1 MPCSTTTFKPKEP
14 IAVVGIGCRFP
25 GGASS
30 PSKLWEILEK
40 PRDLLKKVPIDRF
53 NIDSV
58 YHADGSFHGRTNAPY
73 AYFLDENIRA
83 FDANFFNIQHHEAE
97 VTDPQ
102 HRLLLETVYEALEA
116 AGIRVEDL
124 RGSPTAVYCGQMM
137 NDYKDLVNFDLDG
150 LPTYAATGT
159 AASILSNRVSYFFD
173 WHGPSMTI
181 DTACSS
187 SLVAVHHAVQQ
198 LRTGS
203 SKVAIAAGANLI
215 LGPVPFIVESKMNML
230 SPTGRSSMWDEKAN
244 GYARGV
250 RTLRLF
256 RVPEGVAAVVL
267 KTLSQALSDGD
278 NIECIIRETGV
289 NQDGRSPGI
298 TMPSHRAQEALI
310 RETYAAAG
318 LDLSRAED
326 RCQYFEAH
334 GTGTSAGD
342 PQEAEA
348 IARSFFGSRGR
359 SPEEAPLYVG
369 SIKTVIGHAEGT
381 AGVAGLIKASL
392 AMQHRVI
399 PPNMLFDK
407 LSPKVAPFYQN
418 LHVPSKAQP
427 WPELP
432 PDVPI
437 RASVNSFGFGGTNAH
452 VILEAHPDSE
462 LRLRRTSQ
470 CSSAVPIWP
479 IPITANSELSLKAT
493 AQDLLQ
499 YLRSASGIQI
509 QDLAWTLTNR
519 RSVLPVRRALT
530 AQTIP
535 GVCAAL
541 EATIASI
548 DKKEGLVVSSLST
561 RKPKVLGVFTGQG
574 AQWSAMG
581 KILISAVPHARNVIS
596 QLDQSLSSLP
606 PRYRPSWTLYDQL
619 MLEGDSSNVYDARFS
634 QPLCCAIQ
642 IILVQM
648 LTATGIKFEVVV
660 GHSSGE
666 IACAYAAGFITAS
679 KAIRIAY
686 LRGLVSDKAAS
697 PSGVEGAM
705 LAAGCSQED
714 AEELCGL
721 NVFRGRICVA
731 ASNAPDSV
739 TISGDADAIEE
750 AREVLED
757 ESKFARQ
764 LKVNKAYHS
773 FHMKPCAEPYM
784 RALQDS
790 ECDAVDANTTSTAE
804 PSTVWISSVQAGHR
818 MRGQD
823 VTANY
828 WKDNLLSPVLFSQ
841 AVEHVARNLEPV
853 DLAIEVG
860 CHPALKGPCLK
871 TIKECVEPGAPELPY
886 VGCMRRGADDLDAF
900 ADALGYVWE
909 RFGTES
915 VSLAGL
921 NEILPQTPVNS
932 LAKALPPYPW
942 DRSKSYWLDT
952 RRTRFFLRGGEP
964 KPHLL
969 LGKLSADST
978 STALQWRNSIR
989 PRDISWLDSHQLQG
1003 QTVFPGAGYVVMVAE
1018 AAMHVAK
1025 GRSVQL
1031 LEVFDV
1037 EIFKAVT
1044 FDNESSLVELSL
1056 SLEVYP
1062 APASAHHVS
1071 ASFRIDC
1078 CLSREDAMSPST
1090 SGKLII
1096 TYGPG
1101 APDTLPVA
1109 HVEPPHMSNIS
1120 VDAFYKEL
1128 SAVGYG
1134 YTNDFRGLS
1143 SMRRADFKACG
1154 SMRLPHA
1161 GSADGD
1167 DQLLLH
1173 PATLDNAFQT
1183 LIAAVS
1189 APGDGLMRS
1198 LLVPTSIGR
1207 IALNPWLCGEVSRSS
1222 EEVHY
1227 NATSTT
1233 SRISSISG
1241 DIEVFDPRTGHIMF
1255 QVEGISTKAASAA
1268 TKANDHTMFMHW
1280 EWDRLVPD
1288 KLLNRAEYAATDAD
1302 REVASAMERIVYFYI
1317 RSFLEDHAAEKLADL
1332 APHHQTQI
1340 RWFQHK
1346 MDEARQG
1353 RSLFYQAEWERDQ
1366 QADIQS
1372 VIARHEANSH
1382 VRLIQR
1388 VGEGLRDV
1396 FFDGRNAFE
1405 LMDHDGLLSEFYGSD
1420 SGFGPAY
1427 YYMQHAIAP
1436 ILHRYQKMDIL
1447 EIGAGTGGATRY
1459 ILDQD
1464 PAPAFNSYTFTDIS
1478 TSFFEKAHETFAQF
1492 EDKME
1497 FQALDVRR
1505 SPVEQGFTPHSY
1517 DLIIAS
1523 NVLHATPNLQE
1534 TMANVRTLLKPGGN
1548 IVVVELTSPRHSRI
1562 GFIFGLFA
1570 DWWAGVD
1577 DDRVLQPYV
1586 SIERWDGIL
1595 RKTGFSGVASK
1606 FEDPEDEIFPTSVFR
1621 SEAVNDKVAR
1631 LYEPLLFP
1639 ARDPSPTVVVVGG
1652 ATPKSSRICR
1662 GIQKILPARRFE
1674 LLQSLEDVGA
1684 GWLGSD
1690 VKPTFLVLSE
1700 LDDPVFAG
1708 MNEARF
1714 EALKVL
1720 GEAAGHML
1728 WVTEDAWLD
1737 PVKAM
1742 AIGFLRT
1749 LRLECVQCGI
1759 QVLDVD
1765 DADKLGWE
1773 YLAETLLRLEE
1784 CSDWQDAGLLWT
1796 LEPEIYV
1803 SQGLARIPR
1812 LKPNRPM
1819 NDRLNSGRRE
1829 VLADADPKTTPVVLY
1844 QDDDAAYLQSN
1855 DTYEP
1860 DVKEGPGFSCKPLTS
1875 RLRVLHSLARAVR
1888 LGNFGY
1894 FNVVHGISV
1903 SSGEAVIALCE
1914 ENGSLVDAAPDRV
1927 AHLPGQARPA
1937 LLLAVAADLL
1947 AQTLVAETA
1956 PGAHILIYG
1965 APRIYE
1971 DRIAQRVKA
1980 KGIRATFASVRPR
1993 TAEDDD
1999 AAGEDSSSSSWSSW
2013 IQLHENMTQLALS
2026 RMLPRHV
2033 SAFYNFSLDRSPVGA
2048 GQVLSKRFA
2057 ARSCPTFQAEH
2068 LASLTASAWT
2078 RQTGNAL
2085 GAMLDESVKVCLAAA
2100 AAAGVGAAKD
2110 VHATPAQ
2117 ELVTLQR
2124 RVGYSTVI
2132 DWTLH
2137 DVLSARV
2144 LPVDS
2149 GRLFSDDKTYL
2160 LIGLTGDLGRSICR
2174 WMLGH
2179 GAKHVVL
2186 SSRHP
2191 QVEDRWLAEMQEL
2204 GGNVMVLPMD
2214 VANQKSL
2221 DTGLDMIRKS
2231 FPPIG
2236 GVAFGPLVLKDVLLK
2251 NMQLDQMQTVL
2262 HPKVTGARLLQER
2275 LDEREHR
2282 LEFFVMFSS
2291 FVMVCGNPGQSAY
2304 SAANAYTH
2312 ALALRRRACG
2322 LAGSTIDMGAIW
2334 GVGYIVRQG
2343 RDEEYE
2349 TISFKFDKVSEMEL
2363 HALFAEAV
2371 VVGRPGPSSSSND
2384 ATQRDEI
2391 EVITGMRFLD
2401 PTNKE
2406 LIPHYDDPR
2415 LGHFILREK
2424 RESAAGGATTLVSVK
2439 ERLLEAESVDEV
2451 CQIVGDGLAEKLRAT
2466 LQITHEDGVKRDT
2479 PLIDQGVDSL
2489 SAVTIGTW
2497 FSKNLNLELPVLK
2510 ILGGASINDLAEEA
2524 AERLPPSATPLV
2536 HCSDLKVPVA
2546 VQSSSDD
2553 SASSR
2558 SSDTEP
2564 SSVSTSPPLTAIPGN
2579 KVGDTLPFERKASMS
2594 LNQEY
2599 SWKMQRQSA
2608 DPTRFNSTI
2617 GMYMKGYIDLDRMAW
2632 AFEAVLRRHKIFQ
2645 TRFPSSGE
2653 TVQIIMDAPRI
2664 RFRAVPVADRAAAEQ
2679 GFKDVDG
2686 QSYDLAAGDTLKLVD
2701 FYWAPD
2707 EHIVIIAY
2715 NQLVC
2720 DGWTYERLFV
2730 ELAQIYDGNNDL
2742 PPAPQYADFAARQR
2756 AAYEKGGMD
2765 ADLAYWKSLHEAL
2778 PEPLPVLSLPP
2789 GSPPAA
2795 AGDPKPPPSWD
2806 QHVLKAR
2813 VSPATASRIRNV
2825 CRRSKA
2831 TPMQFYLASY
2841 YVLLARLTGRADMA
2855 IGVADANR
2863 PDLDDL
2869 STMGLFLNM
2878 LLLRLGHTAGDTFAS
2893 ALSRA
2898 REHMRGAVL
2907 HSRAPMHV
2915 VLEGL
2920 GVDSAKPHAF
2930 MQAVFDYKQG
2940 QAESGALGEA
2950 HMAGVLASRSRTP
2963 YDITLEMSDDPS
2975 KSPLLTFKLQSSQY
2989 SPRDVREV
2997 MGSFM
3002 SLLDAF
3008 SRDQGTLISEAQL
3021 DWDDVQFAFEE

>member
-1 MPCSTTTFKPKEP
+1 MPFITTASKPKEP
-14 IAVVGIGCRFP
+14 IAVIGTGCRFP

-40 PRDLLKKVPIDRF
+40 PRDLRKKVPIDRF
-53 NIDSV
+53 NVDSF
-58 YHADGSFHGRTNAPY
+58 YHPDGSFHGRTNAPY

-102 HRLLLETVYEALEA
+102 HRLLLETVYEALA
-116 AGIRVEDL
+116 TAGLRVEDL

-159 AASILSNRVSYFFD
+159 AASIISNRISYFFD

-215 LGPVPFIVESKMNML
+215 LGPVPFVVESKMNML
-230 SPTGRSSMWDEKAN
+230 SPTGRSSMWDEKAD
-244 GYARGV
+244 GYAR
-250 RTLRLF
+250 
-256 RVPEGVAAVVL
+256 
-267 KTLSQALSDGD
+267 QALSDGD
-278 NIECIIRETGV
+278 NIECIIKETGV

-298 TMPSHRAQEALI
+298 TMPNHQAQESLI

-318 LDLSRAED
+318 LDLSRTED
-326 RCQYFEAH
+326 QCQYFEAH
-334 GTGTSAGD
+334 GTGTPAGD

-348 IARSFFGSRGR
+348 IAKAFFGRRER
-359 SPEEAPLYVG
+359 SPQEAPLYVG
-369 SIKTVIGHAEGT
+369 SIKTVIGHTEGT

-407 LSPKVAPFYQN
+407 ISPRVAPFYQN
-418 LHVPSKAQP
+418 LHVPTKAQP
-427 WPELP
+427 WPKLAP
-432 PDVPI
+432 GVPM
-437 RASVNSFGFGGTNAH
+437 RTSVNSFGFGGTNAH
-452 VILEAHPDSE
+452 VILEAYPDSE
-462 LRLRRTSQ
+462 LGLRRTHHR
-470 CSSAVPIWP
+470 SSAVPIWP
-479 IPITANSELSLKAT
+479 IPISANSELSLRAT

-499 YLRSASGIQI
+499 YLSSRSGIQV

-519 RSVLPVRRALT
+519 RSVLPVRRALV
-530 AQTIP
+530 AQTIQ

-541 EATIASI
+541 EDTIASI
-548 DKKEGLVVSSLST
+548 DKKEGLVASGGSN
-561 RKPKVLGVFTGQG
+561 RKPKVLGIFTGQG
-574 AQWSAMG
+574 AQWPAMG
-581 KILISAVPHARNVIS
+581 RILISTIPHARDVIS

-606 PRYRPSWTLYDQL
+606 SSYRPSWTLQDQL
-619 MLEGDSSNVYDARFS
+619 MLEGGDSNVYDARFS

-642 IILVQM
+642 ILLVQ
-648 LTATGIKFEVVV
+648 LLASAGIRFEVVV

-679 KAIRIAY
+679 QAIRIAY

-697 PSGVEGAM
+697 PSGAEGAM
-705 LAAGCSQED
+705 LAAGCSYED
-714 AEELCGL
+714 AQELCGL
-721 NVFRGRICVA
+721 DVFQNRICVA

-750 AREVLED
+750 AREVLDD
-757 ESKFARQ
+757 ESKFARK
-764 LKVNKAYHS
+764 LKVDKAYHS
-773 FHMKPCAEPYM
+773 FHMKPCAEPYI

-790 ECDAVDANTTSTAE
+790 DCDAVKANTC
-804 PSTVWISSVQAGHR
+804 TVNTIWISSVQAGHR
-818 MRGQD
+818 MRRQD

-828 WKDNLLSPVLFSQ
+828 WKSNLLSPVLCSQ
-841 AVEHVARNLEPV
+841 AIEHVAREQGPV

-871 TIKECVEPGAPELPY
+871 TIQHCNEPGVPELPY
-886 VGCMRRGADDLDAF
+886 VGCMRRGFDDLEALAHAF
-900 ADALGYVWE
+900 GYVWE
-909 RFGTES
+909 RFGSES
-915 VSLAGL
+915 VSLASL
-921 NEILPQTPVNS
+921 NEILPQTPVKN

-952 RRTRFFLRGGEP
+952 RRTRFSLRGGET
-964 KPHLL
+964 KPHPL

-978 STALQWRNSIR
+978 STALQWRNSMR
-989 PRDISWLDSHQLQG
+989 SRDIPWLDGHQLQG

-1018 AAMHVAK
+1018 AAIHVAG
-1025 GRSVQL
+1025 GRPVRL
-1031 LEVFDV
+1031 LEVLDI

-1044 FDNESSLVELSL
+1044 FDNESSLVELNL
-1056 SLEVYP
+1056 SLEVHP
-1062 APASAHHVS
+1062 APASANRIT

-1101 APDTLPVA
+1101 ASDTLPA
-1109 HVEPPHMSNIS
+1109 ANIEPPHMSSIS

-1134 YTNDFRGLS
+1134 YTNEFRGIS
-1143 SMRRADFKACG
+1143 SMKRADFKACG
-1154 SMRLPHA
+1154 SIRLPNA
-1161 GSADGD
+1161 GSAGD
-1167 DQLLLH
+1167 DGLLLH

-1207 IALNPWLCGEVSRSS
+1207 VALNPWLYGEVSKSS

-1227 NATSTT
+1227 NAASTMGQT
-1233 SRISSISG
+1233 SSISG

-1255 QVEGISTKAASAA
+1255 QIEGISTKAASAS
-1268 TKANDHTMFMHW
+1268 TEANDHIMFMHW

-1288 KLLNRAEYAATDAD
+1288 KLLNKAEYAATDAD

-1317 RSFLEDHAAEKLADL
+1317 RSFLENNPAEKLAHL

-1353 RSLFYQAEWERDQ
+1353 QSLFYLAEWERDQ
-1366 QADIQS
+1366 LADIQS
-1372 VIARHEANSH
+1372 IIYRHNANSH

-1388 VGEGLRDV
+1388 VGEGLQDV

-1405 LMDHDGLLSEFYGSD
+1405 LMDHDGLLTEFYGSD

-1427 YYMQHAIAP
+1427 YYMQDALAP
-1436 ILHRYQKMDIL
+1436 IMHRYQKMDIL

-1459 ILDQD
+1459 ILGQD
-1464 PAPAFNSYTFTDIS
+1464 RAPAFNSYTFTDIS
-1478 TSFFEKAHETFAQF
+1478 ASFFEKAHETFAQF
-1492 EDKME
+1492 DDKME
-1497 FQALDVRR
+1497 FRPLDIRR
-1505 SPVEQGFTPHSY
+1505 SPVEQGYTPHSY

-1523 NVLHATPNLQE
+1523 NVLHATPNLEE

-1548 IVVVELTSPRHSRI
+1548 VVVVELTSPRHSRI
-1562 GFIFGLFA
+1562 GFIFGLFP

-1595 RKTGFSGVASK
+1595 KKTGFSGVASK

-1631 LYEPLLFP
+1631 LYEPLIFP
-1639 ARDPSPTVVVVGG
+1639 AKDPSPPIVVVGG
-1652 ATPKSSRICR
+1652 ATPKSLRISQE
-1662 GIQKILPARRFE
+1662 IQKMLPARRLE
-1674 LLQSLEDVGA
+1674 TLERLEDVRSS
-1684 GWLGSD
+1684 WLDSEL
-1690 VKPTFLVLSE
+1690 KPTFLVLSE
-1700 LDDPVFAG
+1700 LDDPMFAD
-1708 MNEARF
+1708 MNQDRF
-1714 EALKVL
+1714 QALKVL
-1720 GEAAGHML
+1720 SDAARHML
-1728 WVTEDAWLD
+1728 WVMEDAWLD
-1737 PVKAM
+1737 PVKAT

-1749 LRLECVQCGI
+1749 LRLECVQCSI
-1759 QVLDVD
+1759 QVLDID
-1765 DADKLGWE
+1765 DAEKLDAE

-1784 CSDWQDAGLLWT
+1784 GSDWQDAGILWT
-1796 LEPEIYV
+1796 SEPEIYI
-1803 SQGLARIPR
+1803 SQGHARIPR

-1829 VLADADPKTTPVVLY
+1829 VLANADPKTTPVVLY
-1844 QDDDAAYLQSN
+1844 QNENTAYLQFN
-1855 DTYEP
+1855 NTYAP
-1860 DVKEGPGFSCKPLTS
+1860 DIKESPGFSCNRPTT
-1875 RLRVLHSLARAVR
+1875 RLRVLYSLARAVR
-1888 LGNFGY
+1888 LGNLGY
-1894 FNVVHGISV
+1894 FNVVYGISE
-1903 SSGEAVIALCE
+1903 SDGQEVIALCE
-1914 ENGSLVDAAPDRV
+1914 ENSSLVDAAPDRV
-1927 AHLPGQARPA
+1927 AHLPDQTKAHGRAGAA

-1956 PGAHILIYG
+1956 PGANVLIYG
-1965 APRIYE
+1965 APIIYAN
-1971 DRIAQRVKA
+1971 RIAQRAKA
-1980 KGIRATFASVRPR
+1980 KGIRTTFATVHSR
-1993 TAEDDD
+1993 TLEDNTAD
-1999 AAGEDSSSSSWSSW
+1999 EHPSSW
-2013 IQLHENMTQLALS
+2013 IQIHEKETQLGLS
-2026 RMLPRHV
+2026 RKLPRHV
-2033 SAFYNFSLDRSPVGA
+2033 SAFYNFSVDQSPGGS
-2048 GQVLSKRFA
+2048 GQVLSKRFLA
-2057 ARSCPTFQAEH
+2057 QRCPTFQAEH
-2068 LASLTASAWT
+2068 LMSLTASAWAQ
-2078 RQTGNAL
+2078 QTETSL
-2085 GAMLDESVKVCLAAA
+2085 KTMLEGSVKTCLAAA
-2100 AAAGVGAAKD
+2100 AAGTLPQLRAAED

-2124 RVGYSTVI
+2124 LVDYSTVV
-2132 DWTLH
+2132 DWTVH
-2137 DVLSARV
+2137 DVVAARIR
-2144 LPVDS
+2144 PVDS
-2149 GRLFSDDKTYL
+2149 GKLFSDDKTYL

-2174 WMLGH
+2174 WMLEH

-2191 QVEDRWLAEMQEL
+2191 QIESRWLAEMKVL
-2204 GGNVMVLPMD
+2204 GGNVLVLPMD
-2214 VANQKSL
+2214 VANEQSL
-2221 DTGLDMIRKS
+2221 DAGLAKVRKS

-2251 NMQLDQMQTVL
+2251 NMELDQMEAVL
-2262 HPKVTGARLLQER
+2262 RPKATGARLLQQR
-2275 LDEREHR
+2275 LDERENR

-2312 ALALRRRACG
+2312 ALALQRRARG

-2349 TISFKFDKVSEMEL
+2349 TISFKFDKVSEREL

-2371 VVGRPGPSSSSND
+2371 VVGRPGSSNG
-2384 ATQRDEI
+2384 QRDDV

-2401 PTNKE
+2401 PKNRE

-2415 LGHFILREK
+2415 LGHFILSENREH
-2424 RESAAGGATTLVSVK
+2424 AAGGGTTLGSVK
-2439 ERLLEAESVDEV
+2439 ERLLEAESIGEV
-2451 CQIVGDGLAEKLRAT
+2451 CQIVADGLADKLRTT
-2466 LQITHEDGVKRDT
+2466 LQITHEDGVKQDA

-2489 SAVTIGTW
+2489 SAVTIGVW

-2524 AERLPPSATPLV
+2524 AERLRPSAIPLV
-2536 HCSDLKVPVA
+2536 HHPVLKVSVA

-2553 SASSR
+2553 SASS
-2558 SSDTEP
+2558 SGSDTKA
-2564 SSVSTSPPLTAIPGN
+2564 SFVSTTSSPLSTGSGSKLEDAP
-2579 KVGDTLPFERKASMS
+2579 PFEREVCMS
-2594 LNQEY
+2594 LNQEH
-2599 SWKMQRQSA
+2599 SWKLQRQSPD

-2617 GMYMKGYIDLDRMAW
+2617 GMYMKGYIDIDRLAR
-2632 AFEAVLRRHKIFQ
+2632 AFQAVLKRHDIFR
-2645 TRFPSSGE
+2645 TRFPSSGKAM
-2653 TVQIIMDAPRI
+2653 QIIMEVPSIKFEAI
-2664 RFRAVPVADRAAAEQ
+2664 PVADRASAEQ

-2701 FYWAPD
+2701 FYWASD
-2707 EHIVIIAY
+2707 EHILIIAY

-2720 DGWTYERLFV
+2720 DGWTYERLFL
-2730 ELAQIYDGNNDL
+2730 ELTQIYDGKSL

-2756 AAYEKGGMD
+2756 ATYETGGMD
-2765 ADLAYWKSLHEAL
+2765 ADLAYWKSLHRKL
-2778 PEPLPVLSLPP
+2778 PEPLPVLSLSSDSAS
-2789 GSPPAA
+2789 GTHKSPPT
-2795 AGDPKPPPSWD
+2795 WD
-2806 QHVLKAR
+2806 QHTLKAR
-2813 VSPATASRIRNV
+2813 VSSATASRIRDL
-2825 CRRSKA
+2825 CRTSKA

-2841 YVLLARLTGRADMA
+2841 YVLLSRLTGRTDMA
-2855 IGVADANR
+2855 VGVADANR

-2878 LLLRLGHTAGDTFAS
+2878 LPLRLGHAAGNTFAS
-2893 ALSRA
+2893 ALSRTK
-2898 REHMRGAVL
+2898 EHMRGAVL
-2907 HSRAPMHV
+2907 HSRVPMHV
-2915 VLEGL
+2915 VLESL
-2920 GVDSAKPHAF
+2920 GVDTTKPHEF
-2930 MQAVFDYKQG
+2930 LQAVFDYKQG
-2940 QAESGALGEA
+2940 QAESGSLGEA
-2950 HMAGVLASRSRTP
+2950 HMVGVLASRSRTP
-2963 YDITLEMSDDPS
+2963 YDVTLEMSDDPS
-2975 KSPLLTFKLQSSQY
+2975 KNPLLTFKLQSSLY
-2989 SPRDVREV
+2989 GPRDVHKV
-2997 MGSFM
+2997 MGSYI
-3002 SLLDAF
+3002 SLLDMF
-3008 SRDQGTLISEAQL
+3008 SRDQEIPISEAKL
-3021 DWDDVQFAFEE
+3021 DGDVEFDVEE